1 MCIAIAAVG
10 TIVEWFNDAHAGNPL
25 LPVDPEVGPPA
36 KVRIGVELGRAS
48 GVVTA
53 VVVKLAHKLTSP
65 AASRPMMILTCPF
78 KAELPSNV
86 STGDDLP
93 PDPSVLT

>member
-1 MCIAIAAVG
+1 MCIEIADVG
-10 TIVEWFNDAHAGNPL
+10 TIVEWFNDAHAGYPL

-53 VVVKLAHKLTSP
+53 VVVKLAHRLTNP
-65 AASRPMMILTCPF
+65 AASSPMMIL
-78 KAELPSNV
+78 A
-86 STGDDLP
+86 
-93 PDPSVLT
+93 